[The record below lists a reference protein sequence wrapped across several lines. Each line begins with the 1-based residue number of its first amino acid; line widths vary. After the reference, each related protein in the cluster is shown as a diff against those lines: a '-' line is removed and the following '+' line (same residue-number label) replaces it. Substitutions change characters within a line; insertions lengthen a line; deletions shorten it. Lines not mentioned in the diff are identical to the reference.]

1 MKVNFLTK
9 NIVAYSIAITLMV
22 LVYKFKNKSAL
33 AGPRERLMHVRATVW
48 DSKKKLKKLYKLQ
61 TPVKSGGALMCTDQK
76 GDSILSGIISTGFQC
91 ALPRIPGL
99 YTRLSHY
106 SSWMK
111 QIINAHP
118 NVDMVNIDFRDFLIV
133 SL

>member
-1 MKVNFLTK
+1 
-9 NIVAYSIAITLMV
+9 
-22 LVYKFKNKSAL
+22 
-33 AGPRERLMHVRATVW
+33 
-48 DSKKKLKKLYKLQ
+48 
-61 TPVKSGGALMCTDQK
+61 MCTDQI

-118 NVDMVNIDFRDFLIV
+118 NVDMVNIDFRDFSMDHFNRNHFLALSRIVKLQIEIPEAHYLHQQNYRTLTTNELIDQIRQFRIKRV
-133 SL
+133 YRRN